1 MKRSI
6 ILVVL
11 LLLFIVG
18 FDNDVDVTA
27 GSFTQSMTVSV
38 SSRDNYRQRT
48 QGGTVPL
55 SVKLDATSESR
66 GNKYVQYAAINYS
79 DEQAVSDWVRVYE
92 SGVKKNAN
100 FADSWGFSCCYA
112 GDEIFVRWKN
122 STNFY
127 WNTYTVYGT
136 VWYY

>member
-1 MKRSI
+1 MKKSI
-6 ILVVL
+6 ILIVL
-11 LLLFIVG
+11 LLVFIVG
-18 FDNDVDVTA
+18 FDGNNEVEA

-38 SSRDNYRQRT
+38 YSRDNYRKRT
-48 QGGTVPL
+48 QGGNVPL
-55 SVKLDATSESR
+55 SVKLEATSESR
-66 GNKYVQYAAINYS
+66 GNKYVQYMAINYI

-100 FADSWGFSCCYA
+100 FADSWGSSSCSA

-127 WNTYTVYGT
+127 WDTYTVYGT